1 MAGTQTPGRSNN
13 RRCARWRAGRLT
25 VLQAG
30 GGLVAEPALDAF
42 QCRTMGSSI
51 TPMALGS
58 PIMQVGF
65 HLSGDAPLDAAAAR
79 GVDCVQFFLS
89 DPQSWRTPPPR
100 DDADAL
106 RAADMPLYVHAPYL
120 VNVASPN
127 NRIRVPSRRILQDTC
142 EAAATVGAVAVIVH
156 GGHVG
161 DDTDFADGVDNWRK
175 ALERV
180 ETDVPIYIENTAGGD
195 NAMARTLDAIERLWA
210 GLDGLDVGFCFD
222 TCHAHAAGED
232 LVDAVARVQAAVGR
246 IDLVHANDSRDPSG
260 SGRDRHESLGR
271 GEIPPDALAAA
282 IAAAGAPVICE
293 TPGDVD
299 DHLADLAW
307 LREHVT
313 PALGSAAA
321 AG

>member
-1 MAGTQTPGRSNN
+1 
-13 RRCARWRAGRLT
+13 
-25 VLQAG
+25 
-30 GGLVAEPALDAF
+30 
-42 QCRTMGSSI
+42 MGSSI
-51 TPMALGS
+51 TPMTLGS

-222 TCHAHAAGED
+222 TCHAHAAGRTSSTRSRGCRPRSAGSTWCTPTTRATRP
-232 LVDAVARVQAAVGR
+232 AVAATGTRA
-246 IDLVHANDSRDPSG
+246 
-260 SGRDRHESLGR
+260 
-271 GEIPPDALAAA
+271 
-282 IAAAGAPVICE
+282 
-293 TPGDVD
+293 
-299 DHLADLAW
+299 
-307 LREHVT
+307 
-313 PALGSAAA
+313 SAAA
-321 AG
+321 RSLPTRWRPRSPRPTPR